1 MAPSIAQ
8 KPDVADAS
16 GQGEQ
21 FDLTKNSQTESSS
34 REYSR
39 QKQTETGSS
48 DSSSSSSEPVTMGK
62 ASRSKG
68 ADVLPAEQNESAGPV
83 ARALPVENEEAGV
96 DASSNGHPRFIGLSP
111 DGRAMLRLPS
121 GEIVTVSRRSG
132 SDTRT
137 RHLRRVAPVESNID
151 NPPNNDSNFDE

>member
-1 MAPSIAQ
+1 
-8 KPDVADAS
+8 VADAS

-34 REYSR
+34 GEYSR
-39 QKQTETGSS
+39 QK
-48 DSSSSSSEPVTMGK
+48 
-62 ASRSKG
+62 
-68 ADVLPAEQNESAGPV
+68 PAEQNESAGPV
-83 ARALPVENEEAGV
+83 ARALPVENEEAGLH
-96 DASSNGHPRFIGLSP
+96 ASSIGHPRFIGLSP

-121 GEIVTVSRRSG
+121 GEIVTVSRRSV